1 MPFTAAIARSLHNV
15 FHLLLHCG
23 DCVNFGVRA
32 PVKAAQSYNL
42 FKLMGRACVFSLT
55 LFRCLVFLMC
65 CNPNELKVFT
75 VHVTEIQGK
84 CTIQNLVLVELW
96 LR

>member
-23 DCVNFGVRA
+23 DRVNFGVRA

-42 FKLMGRACVFSLT
+42 FKLMGRACVFSID
-55 LFRCLVFLMC
+55 FV
-65 CNPNELKVFT
+65 
-75 VHVTEIQGK
+75 
-84 CTIQNLVLVELW
+84 
-96 LR
+96 